1 MFYMLLLCTLLC
13 VIIPVMAAMLL
24 CGVGKVMIVLS
35 IIASVVTGSSKGSAK
50 SRRFKKAKG
59 GEQKVRFTNEEIKT
73 YKEAAGST
81 QEGVPKTMPFS
92 KSFWSILEAMT
103 KVEPALPLLSA
114 VNMRAEYQQYK
125 ELEANKDYNLLTGVT
140 KLVDGVKGF
149 ELYVSVTLLA
159 DWEKVWE
166 GTTMVL
172 FPNRRSKG
180 PKEELPSWQEFSVE
194 KFVLESC
201 ASATRSWAS
210 ITKDY
215 NLIHL
220 HDMTAKLFGQKGQIC
235 HGMWSMARSLSI
247 LENKFGCSIKQ
258 AKVDWKKPF
267 YCGKTS
273 QGEYHITDE
282 EKDGEVRLLVLNTK
296 THKYTMPHMVGTFTL
311 DK

>member
-1 MFYMLLLCTLLC
+1 MIFMLMLCTLLSA
-13 VIIPVMAAMLL
+13 IIPVMAAMLL
-24 CGVGKVMIVLS
+24 CGVGKVMIVGS
-35 IIASVVTGSSKGSAK
+35 IILSVVTGSSKGSAK

-81 QEGVPKTMPFS
+81 QAGVPKTMPFS
-92 KSFWSILEAMT
+92 KSFWAMLEAMT
-103 KVEPALPLLSA
+103 KVEPSLPLLSG

-125 ELEANKDYNLLTGVT
+125 ELEANKDYKLLTGVSN
-140 KLVDGVKGF
+140 LVDGLKGL

-172 FPNRRSKG
+172 FPNRKSRT
-180 PKEELPSWQEFSVE
+180 KEELLSWQEFSVE
-194 KFVLESC
+194 KFILESSS
-201 ASATRSWAS
+201 SATRSWAS

-220 HDMTAKLFGQKGQIC
+220 HDLTAKLFGQRGQIC

-247 LENKFGCSIKQ
+247 IENKLGYSIKQ

-267 YCGKTS
+267 YCGQTA
-273 QGEYHITDE
+273 QGEYHITGE

-296 THKYTMPHMVGTFTL
+296 TRRITMPHMVGTFTL

>member
-1 MFYMLLLCTLLC
+1 MIYMLMLCTLLS

-24 CGVGKVMIVLS
+24 CGVGKVMIVGS
-35 IIASVVTGSSKGSAK
+35 IIVSVVTGSSKGSAK

-59 GEQKVRFTNEEIKT
+59 GEQKVRFTDEEIKT

-81 QEGVPKTMPFS
+81 QAGIPKTMPFS
-92 KSFWSILEAMT
+92 KSFWSMLEAMT
-103 KVEPALPLLSA
+103 KVEPSLPLLSG

-125 ELEANKDYNLLTGVT
+125 DIEANKDYKLLTGVT
-140 KLVDGVKGF
+140 NLVDGLKGL

-159 DWEKVWE
+159 EWEKVWE

-172 FPNRRSKG
+172 FPTRRSRT
-180 PKEELPSWQEFSVE
+180 KEELPSWQEFSVE
-194 KFVLESC
+194 KFTLESSS
-201 ASATRSWAS
+201 SATRSWAS

-247 LENKFGCSIKQ
+247 LENKLGCSIKQ

-296 THKYTMPHMVGTFTL
+296 TLRYTMPHMVGTFTL